1 MDKPKLIIAGP
12 GAGKTYG
19 MVNEIISSLNELSP
33 ARYMVVITYTNSATD
48 NIKNRLAKRIL
59 IPKNLFIGTMHSFL
73 NRFIVIPYSSFHNK
87 EIKGEKLFIQCQT
100 DDILLKVTKGKKIDY
115 KAVNI
120 IKKKIKTS
128 LNSNG
133 YITYDQTI
141 SIAKECIE
149 NNKIRKILSNRIQ
162 FLFVDEFQDTNN
174 NIYSVIDGIRKEKKT
189 IIYCVGDPEQHIQSF
204 DSAIKVFG
212 NIPILKCANSNQF
225 DVVLNTDNFRSSKSI
240 TSFLNNFNGR
250 QFGGVIFKQESKSGE
265 EGETVKFISDFGS
278 ISQMTPKF
286 FELCNKLSIENNE
299 RCLIAKKN
307 DIIKRIST
315 SFNHNIIT
323 PKKNGSL
330 SPIREIKA
338 TLLYSLGM
346 NQTEFCQKYNTNE
359 YGVIKYSLQIFKAI
373 RTGIITNENTF
384 GNFIQN
390 ELGLKLSSE
399 VPFKIDNL
407 RINMSPIEIEG
418 AVVVSNIHNYKGLES
433 DAVFAVAKSLD
444 ELKLW
449 LETNFGI
456 RDLYRD
462 KETTDYPRLGYVA
475 FSRARKLLCIGC
487 LEKIDDSTIQRLEE
501 LGVEII

>member
-19 MVNEIISSLNELSP
+19 MVNEIISSLQNLSP
-33 ARYMVVITYTNSATD
+33 ARYMVVITYTNSATE
-48 NIKNRLAKRIL
+48 NIKNRLAKRIQ

-73 NRFIVIPYSSFHNK
+73 NKFIVIPYSSFYDK
-87 EIKGEKLFIQCQT
+87 EINGEKLFIQCET
-100 DDILLKVTKGKKIDY
+100 DDIFYKATKGKKIDY
-115 KAVNI
+115 KAANF
-120 IKKKIKTS
+120 IKKKLKTKM
-128 LNSNG
+128 NSNG
-133 YITYDQTI
+133 YITYDQTV
-141 SIAKECIE
+141 SIAKECIG
-149 NNKIRKILSNRIQ
+149 NNEIRRILSNRIQ

-204 DSAIKVFG
+204 DSGIKVFG
-212 NIPILKCANSNQF
+212 NIPILKCANSTQY
-225 DVVLNTDNFRSSKSI
+225 DIVLNSDNHRSSQSI
-240 TSFLNNFNGR
+240 TSFLNNFNAR
-250 QFGGVIFKQESKSGE
+250 QFGDKKFKQESKTKEVGE
-265 EGETVKFISDFGS
+265 QVKFISDFGS

-286 FELCNKLSIENNE
+286 FELCDELSIEKNE

-307 DIIKRIST
+307 DVINRISA
-315 SFNHNIIT
+315 SLNHNIIT
-323 PKKNGSL
+323 PKKSGNL

-338 TLLYSLGM
+338 TLLSSLGM

-359 YGVIKYSLQIFKAI
+359 HGAIKYSIQIFKAI
-373 RTGIITNENTF
+373 RAGIITNENTF

-390 ELGLKLSSE
+390 ELGLKLASE

-407 RINMSPIEIEG
+407 RINMSPSEIKD
-418 AVVVSNIHNYKGLES
+418 AVIVSNIHNYKGLES
-433 DAVFAVAKSLD
+433 DAVFAIAKTLN

-449 LETNFGI
+449 LEADFDI

-462 KETTDYPRLGYVA
+462 KETTDYSRLGYVA

-487 LEKIDDSTIQRLEE
+487 LEKIDNETRQRLEK
-501 LGVEII
+501 LNVEII